1 MIVIATELLMAG
13 NRRGRLLVRPDGLF
27 QFATETFN
35 EPDEECGGY
44 WMNDYPESGLF
55 SRRDD
60 AVAELRAKLR
70 SAADLLPTEP
80 LAIELDVGPWEEPV
94 LRQS

>member
-1 MIVIATELLMAG
+1 MIVTAIELLIAG

-35 EPDEECGGY
+35 EPDEECSGY
-44 WMNDYPESGLF
+44 WSNDSRASGLF

-70 SAADLLPTEP
+70 SDADLIPTEP
-80 LAIELDVGPWEEPV
+80 LALDPSVGPWDEPV
-94 LRQS
+94 VRQS

>member
-1 MIVIATELLMAG
+1 MIVTATELLIAD
-13 NRRGRLLVRPDGLF
+13 NRRGRLFVRPDGLF

-44 WMNDYPESGLF
+44 WINDFPPSGLF

-60 AVAELRAKLR
+60 AVNALRAQLR
-70 SAADLLPTEP
+70 SKADLIPTEHV
-80 LAIELDVGPWEEPV
+80 AIELDVGPWEEPV

>member
-1 MIVIATELLMAG
+1 MIVTAIELLMAD

-44 WMNDYPESGLF
+44 WMNDYPPSGLY

-60 AVAELRAKLR
+60 AVAGLQAKLKSR
-70 SAADLLPTEP
+70 TDLVPTEP

>member
-1 MIVIATELLMAG
+1 MIVTATELLTAG
-13 NRRGRLLVRPDGLF
+13 NRRGRLLLRPDGLF

-44 WMNDYPESGLF
+44 WMNDYPPSGIY

-60 AVAELRAKLR
+60 AVAGLQAELRSR
-70 SAADLLPTEP
+70 ADLVPTEP

>member
-1 MIVIATELLMAG
+1 MIVTATELLMAG
-13 NRRGRLLVRPDGLF
+13 SRRGRLLVRPDGLF
-27 QFATETFN
+27 QFATETYN

-44 WMNDYPESGLF
+44 WMNDYPPSGIY

-60 AVAELRAKLR
+60 AVAGLQAKLK
-70 SAADLLPTEP
+70 SKADLVPTEP
-80 LAIELDVGPWEEPV
+80 LAIELDVGPWDEPI

>member
-1 MIVIATELLMAG
+1 MIVTATELLIAG
-13 NRRGRLLVRPDGLF
+13 NRRGRLLLRPDGLF

-44 WMNDYPESGLF
+44 WMNDYPPSGIYW
-55 SRRDD
+55 RRDD
-60 AVAELRAKLR
+60 AVAGLQAELKSR
-70 SAADLLPTEP
+70 ADLVATEP

-94 LRQS
+94 LCES

>member
-1 MIVIATELLMAG
+1 MIVTATELLVAG

-35 EPDEECGGY
+35 EPDEECSGY
-44 WMNDYPESGLF
+44 WMNDYPPSGLF
-55 SRRDD
+55 SCRDD
-60 AVAELRAKLR
+60 AVAGLRAKLK
-70 SAADLLPTEP
+70 SGAELTPTEP

>member
-1 MIVIATELLMAG
+1 MIVTATELLVAG

-35 EPDEECGGY
+35 EPDEECNGY
-44 WMNDYPESGLF
+44 WMNDYPPSGLF

-60 AVAELRAKLR
+60 AVAGLRAKLR
-70 SAADLLPTEP
+70 SEADLTPTEP

-94 LRQS
+94 LHQA